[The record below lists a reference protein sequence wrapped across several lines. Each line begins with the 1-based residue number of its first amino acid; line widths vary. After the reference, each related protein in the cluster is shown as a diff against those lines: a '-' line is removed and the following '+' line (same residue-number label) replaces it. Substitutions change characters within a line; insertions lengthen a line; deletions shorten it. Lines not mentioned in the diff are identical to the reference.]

1 MTNFYS
7 FMLHWNPTV
16 AFFSG
21 TILESTFL
29 GKELNIIS
37 KEKQKKK
44 IPKATMFSYTYLAV
58 CKTSRVKNSVEEQ
71 HMPSLFRRQI
81 VNHKWPTNK

>member
-37 KEKQKKK
+37 KEKQNKKN
-44 IPKATMFSYTYLAV
+44 P
-58 CKTSRVKNSVEEQ
+58 
-71 HMPSLFRRQI
+71 
-81 VNHKWPTNK
+81 

>member
-37 KEKQKKK
+37 KEKQKKN
-44 IPKATMFSYTYLAV
+44 P
-58 CKTSRVKNSVEEQ
+58 
-71 HMPSLFRRQI
+71 
-81 VNHKWPTNK
+81 

>member
-37 KEKQKKK
+37 KEKQKK
-44 IPKATMFSYTYLAV
+44 IPKAYYVLLYL
-58 CKTSRVKNSVEEQ
+58 SRC
-71 HMPSLFRRQI
+71 L
-81 VNHKWPTNK
+81 